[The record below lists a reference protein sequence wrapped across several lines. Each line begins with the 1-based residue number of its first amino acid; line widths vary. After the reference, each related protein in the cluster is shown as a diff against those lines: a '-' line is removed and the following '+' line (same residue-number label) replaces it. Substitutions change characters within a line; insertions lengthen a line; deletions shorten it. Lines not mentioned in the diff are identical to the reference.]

1 MVEQEEQQQA
11 ASLAQAFG
19 ARLSLRHPA
28 VRATILT
35 FGGYGAGQALR
46 FASNLILTRL
56 LFPEAFGL
64 MVLVNLVIQGLQM
77 FSDIGLGPSV
87 VQNPRGEE
95 PVFLR
100 TAWTV
105 NILKNSGLWVVAC
118 LLSWPLAMLYR
129 EPELAAL
136 LPVVAV
142 NLILMAAVSAQT
154 GVLRRRLELGKLI
167 LLELS
172 TYTLSVIV
180 MIGVAWVYPSV
191 WALAIGTLA
200 GGAALTAL
208 SHVALGGPGMRFALD
223 REVIRQ
229 LFRFGR
235 WLFISSILTFF
246 CGQLDRIVLGGFMS
260 MTELGVYSIAF
271 MLAQTLVAVI
281 ETVAQRVLF
290 PLYSRAAELGTAH
303 LRRQAFRFRVAL
315 LLASLPP
322 MWALTVFGPEI
333 VAFLYPVAYHGAG
346 QMLQVLSVGAIFA
359 LVLVPI
365 ENVLLGSGDSFR
377 HLVLQAIKS
386 ACMIGAMCVG
396 GGLYGAWGVIF
407 SFAASRVVYYPA
419 QALLI
424 RRYGV
429 WMPALDFAAFGV
441 SAGIILLGFW
451 IKA

>member
-142 NLILMAAVSAQT
+142 
-154 GVLRRRLELGKLI
+154 
-167 LLELS
+167 
-172 TYTLSVIV
+172 
-180 MIGVAWVYPSV
+180 
-191 WALAIGTLA
+191 
-200 GGAALTAL
+200 
-208 SHVALGGPGMRFALD
+208 
-223 REVIRQ
+223 
-229 LFRFGR
+229 
-235 WLFISSILTFF
+235 
-246 CGQLDRIVLGGFMS
+246 
-260 MTELGVYSIAF
+260 
-271 MLAQTLVAVI
+271 
-281 ETVAQRVLF
+281 
-290 PLYSRAAELGTAH
+290 
-303 LRRQAFRFRVAL
+303 AL
-315 LLASLPP
+315 L
-322 MWALTVFGPEI
+322 
-333 VAFLYPVAYHGAG
+333 
-346 QMLQVLSVGAIFA
+346 
-359 LVLVPI
+359 VP
-365 ENVLLGSGDSFR
+365 VLLGSRLYVGLSEVAFR
-377 HLVLQAIKS
+377 QLVL
-386 ACMIGAMCVG
+386 
-396 GGLYGAWGVIF
+396 
-407 SFAASRVVYYPA
+407 
-419 QALLI
+419 ALLSLS
-424 RRYGV
+424 GLAMLV
-429 WMPALDFAAFGV
+429 AAV
-441 SAGIILLGFW
+441 PRLLG
-451 IKA
+451 